1 MPSDLFVLV
10 GYVAGV
16 FGFIATMVAAVVIV
30 RATAVQQTIKIQKGL
45 IDTLLE
51 KVDILEKSDSDN
63 KLRIESMEKELEV
76 VKTLPLAA
84 IANTQAE
91 LLNDT
96 KKIIEL
102 LEVKRK

>member
-1 MPSDLFVLV
+1 MPSDLLVLV

-16 FGFIATMVAAVVIV
+16 FGFITTLIAAVVIV
-30 RATAVQQTIKIQKGL
+30 RATAVQQTIKIQKAL

-51 KVDILEKSDSDN
+51 KVDLLEKSDNDN

-91 LLNDT
+91 LFNDT